1 MQVIVNGE
9 PMTLADASSVADLL
23 NQLTLTGR
31 RIAVEVN
38 LEIVPRSQHDQ
49 HRLREGDRVEVVGAI
64 GGG

>member
-9 PMTLADASSVADLL
+9 PMMLAEACSVADLL
-23 NQLTLTGR
+23 NHLTLTGR

-38 LEIVPRSQHDQ
+38 LEIVPRSQHGQ
-49 HRLREGDRVEVVGAI
+49 HQLREGDRVEVVGAI